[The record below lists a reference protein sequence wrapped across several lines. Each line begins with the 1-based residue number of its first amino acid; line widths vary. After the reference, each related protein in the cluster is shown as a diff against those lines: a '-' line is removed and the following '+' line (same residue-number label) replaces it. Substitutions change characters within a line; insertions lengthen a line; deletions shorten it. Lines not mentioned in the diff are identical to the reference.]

1 MVMTDNELLEKLF
14 EPARQMTVEDN
25 GFSDRVME
33 RIPRR
38 STRTLSRLWTIFCVA
53 VAGAL
58 FVVFDGLQV
67 VVRGLVM
74 LLKMQPS
81 RDSLLMLAV
90 SVGVIWL
97 LAFIELTSR
106 VTSRERIRLV

>member
-1 MVMTDNELLEKLF
+1 MTDNELLEKLF

-33 RIPRR
+33 RIPRC

-58 FVVFDGLQV
+58 FVVFDGLQI
-67 VVRGLVM
+67 VM

-106 VTSRERIRLV
+106 VTNRKRIRLV

>member
-1 MVMTDNELLEKLF
+1 MVMTDKELLDQLF

-38 STRTLSRLWTIFCVA
+38 STRTLSRLWTVFCVA

-58 FVVFDGLQV
+58 FVVFDGLKIVAQGMV
-67 VVRGLVM
+67 V
-74 LLKMQPS
+74 LLKTHPTQH
-81 RDSLLMLAV
+81 SLLMLTLA
-90 SVGVIWL
+90 VGVVWL
-97 LAFIELTSR
+97 LAFIEVTAR
-106 VTSRERIRLV
+106 VANHERLRFV

>member
-67 VVRGLVM
+67 VASGLVM

-106 VTSRERIRLV
+106 VTNRERIRLV